1 MHEECGALMS
11 TKVVLPKTGMGIEEG
26 TVTRWLKAVGERV
39 AKGEPIVEVETAKA
53 LQEVES
59 PASGTLASIIVA
71 EGQVALVNTEI
82 GLIDE
87 NPG

>member
-1 MHEECGALMS
+1 MS